1 MNKLNKRL
9 NLLQFDYNEYL
20 FKTINSYFIDKS
32 NKSNNNIIKG
42 RIHLLSHSIIF
53 DPEII
58 DIPMIKLYF
67 NQNFLLKKYNSE
79 ELASLIIEQK
89 KNKIN
94 KKQKN
99 SETKKYY
106 SFITPHSKIK
116 RKYSYNKNYYQ
127 KNYINNTI
135 SNLSPKIKK
144 TNSKDKFNIF
154 NFGNFE
160 KMLQNTFNN
169 SENEITQILNLNSKL
184 IDLNNYFNPS
194 IFSNLV
200 KLFQY
205 LNNINDNG
213 NNYVCLLIKCDKI
226 KKINRINF
234 TEILNNESSIFFI
247 ITEDKKELSDNFYN
261 DLSFFIENM
270 CLSEDKIDD
279 EKINNYLIRKLI
291 ELRNKYNIIK
301 TDVIEKIPEN
311 NNSLN
316 DYNICENNKEKK
328 NILYSAIAMNINSE
342 KYQNGLFII
351 NLYDEIKNDYL
362 CEFLPINN
370 SLYLKPFKF
379 YLNEIKYFIDYR
391 FLYKYKAINI
401 FFYSSE
407 SKIIEFDEKEDFT
420 IIYNFF
426 EKNCKK
432 SNLNFKD
439 IKFHTNLWVDGL
451 ISNFDY
457 LMYLN
462 IISSR
467 SFNDLTQ
474 YPIFPWT
481 LVNFEDKNIDLN
493 KLSNYRDLSKP
504 IGAINQEKLDYSIK
518 TFEEKG
524 YFYKN
529 YISYPF
535 IIYNYLIRKN
545 PYFLLRN
552 QKEKIFSSE
561 RLFLSIKETYE
572 NIINNKNYEVKEL
585 IPEFYY
591 NGEFLNNTFN
601 ISLTQN
607 NIKINN
613 IELPPWANNS
623 INSFIKIMRSAL
635 ESEIVSNKLHLW
647 IDLIFGYKQKGNKSI
662 ENYNLYSTL
671 RYEKC
676 IYDIDEKNS
685 EEKNCDIQNIIEY
698 GQCPIQLFNEAH
710 PKKKS
715 KFILNDLNNN
725 FNDLCNNKIFN
736 QITKQKQERIKI
748 EDKYEKERRE
758 KDNKNDRMK
767 NIFKEKEKNYLSQ
780 IKEEKD
786 KINKKNNE
794 FVASIISLMT
804 INNKNKNNF
813 NIYQNYKERI
823 IQSHLEDIDE
833 KKNEQIQNCFKD
845 NKELF
850 DKMNKISE
858 KLSFYQK
865 RDFEFKTIIFQ
876 LENKLNE
883 LKEENKNLQKE
894 KFDKNRLINNLPFNI
909 KNKI

>member
-1 MNKLNKRL
+1 MI
-9 NLLQFDYNEYL
+9 YL
-20 FKTINSYFIDKS
+20 
-32 NKSNNNIIKG
+32 
-42 RIHLLSHSIIF
+42 
-53 DPEII
+53 
-58 DIPMIKLYF
+58 
-67 NQNFLLKKYNSE
+67 
-79 ELASLIIEQK
+79 
-89 KNKIN
+89 
-94 KKQKN
+94 
-99 SETKKYY
+99 
-106 SFITPHSKIK
+106 
-116 RKYSYNKNYYQ
+116 
-127 KNYINNTI
+127 
-135 SNLSPKIKK
+135 
-144 TNSKDKFNIF
+144 
-154 NFGNFE
+154 
-160 KMLQNTFNN
+160 
-169 SENEITQILNLNSKL
+169 
-184 IDLNNYFNPS
+184 
-194 IFSNLV
+194 
-200 KLFQY
+200 
-205 LNNINDNG
+205 
-213 NNYVCLLIKCDKI
+213 
-226 KKINRINF
+226 
-234 TEILNNESSIFFI
+234 
-247 ITEDKKELSDNFYN
+247 
-261 DLSFFIENM
+261 ENM

-311 NNSLN
+311 NNSIN

-591 NGEFLNNTFN
+591 DGEFLNNTFN

-710 PKKKS
+710 PKKKV
-715 KFILNDLNNN
+715 N
-725 FNDLCNNKIFN
+725 
-736 QITKQKQERIKI
+736 
-748 EDKYEKERRE
+748 
-758 KDNKNDRMK
+758 
-767 NIFKEKEKNYLSQ
+767 
-780 IKEEKD
+780 
-786 KINKKNNE
+786 
-794 FVASIISLMT
+794 
-804 INNKNKNNF
+804 
-813 NIYQNYKERI
+813 
-823 IQSHLEDIDE
+823 
-833 KKNEQIQNCFKD
+833 
-845 NKELF
+845 LF
-850 DKMNKISE
+850 
-858 KLSFYQK
+858 
-865 RDFEFKTIIFQ
+865 
-876 LENKLNE
+876 
-883 LKEENKNLQKE
+883 
-894 KFDKNRLINNLPFNI
+894 
-909 KNKI
+909 